1 MLGWPPW
8 RSRTPWSSRRCR
20 GAPTA
25 VMTTNLHPLHH
36 GLGEVPVGRD
46 RTTVTQARRR
56 AARTWPA
63 IVGFA
68 AGAALGA
75 ACFATAGLTLLVLPI
90 GLALLALP
98 SARGQQ
104 PTDANQQAARLN
116 VSRPGRQWPP
126 PRRRQRPGEANHRP
140 STTLCLLAIRTRRSA
155 VQHATTKR
163 HPSLRTQLTIDLS
176 PCHTDEASPLG
187 LRSTRNYP
195 RRATHL
201 GCSIALALRGCAS
214 HPVLDGCWVFRRNH
228 RRRSVTVC
236 FGLRPAACPVATRMG
251 VSVRPSR
258 RCHSS
263 ERKTGLDA
271 TGLDARNHG
280 VSGAEP
286 PIGPELPERV
296 EQVRAALSDA
306 DRVRFEQDLE

>member
-36 GLGEVPVGRD
+36 GLGEVPVRRN

-68 AGAALGA
+68 ADAALGA

-140 STTLCLLAIRTRRSA
+140 KHDPMS
-155 VQHATTKR
+155 
-163 HPSLRTQLTIDLS
+163 
-176 PCHTDEASPLG
+176 
-187 LRSTRNYP
+187 
-195 RRATHL
+195 
-201 GCSIALALRGCAS
+201 AS
-214 HPVLDGCWVFRRNH
+214 HPHTQVSAPARHHQAPSIAQDPTHH
-228 RRRSVTVC
+228 R
-236 FGLRPAACPVATRMG
+236 PQP
-251 VSVRPSR
+251 
-258 RCHSS
+258 
-263 ERKTGLDA
+263 
-271 TGLDARNHG
+271 
-280 VSGAEP
+280 
-286 PIGPELPERV
+286 LPYG
-296 EQVRAALSDA
+296 
-306 DRVRFEQDLE
+306 